1 MAAPKF
7 RSDLLRSLVKAA
19 EEQGVMELDHRG
31 RHKAMV
37 CMTCG
42 HREIVSETGRLIGHE
57 AKDKISRFR
66 KHGLSWKGQGGKHA

>member
-1 MAAPKF
+1 
-7 RSDLLRSLVKAA
+7 
-19 EEQGVMELDHRG
+19 MELDHRG